1 MSRRDP
7 FSKVGTSTQ
16 DRPTNYVGFETTGV
30 ASALPSSGGRRQ
42 IASAVS
48 DGRITPRAVCG
59 HSP

>member
-30 ASALPSSGGRRQ
+30 AKCPPLIWRPPPNRKRGL
-42 IASAVS
+42 
-48 DGRITPRAVCG
+48 
-59 HSP
+59 